1 LSVTRLDR
9 QAVVELDKRHV
20 WHPYTPMDRHLER
33 GAQLVIERASGS
45 HLYDRDGRVYID
57 GNSSWWVAQLGHN
70 HPRLV
75 AALKRQADAFCH
87 VALAGM
93 THEPAARLAEEL
105 VEAAPRGLE
114 RVFYSDDG
122 STAIEV
128 AVKICLQY
136 WHQNGRPRRKRF
148 VSLSQAFHGESLAA
162 TGLGGVEVFRRPF
175 LGSLLDCVHVPIT
188 SDGWLG
194 TASALR
200 ELLLAQ
206 GEEIAG
212 CVIEP
217 MIQGVAGMRMGS
229 AEALLAIAAACRE
242 HDVFLVAD
250 EVFTGY
256 GRTGPMW
263 ACDHAGISPDILCL
277 AKGFTA
283 GVLPMAATLTTAR
296 VFEGFRGDD
305 ARTLFYGHTYAG
317 HALGAAVAREVLAI
331 YREEGVLE
339 QAERN
344 SNLLRRG
351 FEELGRLASVRGA
364 RCLGMTAALDL
375 QGEQGYLASAGRRVC
390 DAARRRGLYI
400 RPLGH
405 VIYLTPA
412 LNIAEADLTL
422 ALEVLGESILDVER
436 GG

>member
-1 LSVTRLDR
+1 
-9 QAVVELDKRHV
+9 
-20 WHPYTPMDRHLER
+20 
-33 GAQLVIERASGS
+33 
-45 HLYDRDGRVYID
+45 
-57 GNSSWWVAQLGHN
+57 
-70 HPRLV
+70 
-75 AALKRQADAFCH
+75 
-87 VALAGM
+87 
-93 THEPAARLAEEL
+93 
-105 VEAAPRGLE
+105 
-114 RVFYSDDG
+114 
-122 STAIEV
+122 
-128 AVKICLQY
+128 
-136 WHQNGRPRRKRF
+136 
-148 VSLSQAFHGESLAA
+148 LSQAFHGESLAA
-162 TGLGGVEVFRRPF
+162 TALGGVEVFRRPF

-188 SDGWLG
+188 NDGWLG
-194 TASALR
+194 TAEALR
-200 ELLLAQ
+200 ELLHSQAD
-206 GEEIAG
+206 EIAG

-217 MIQGVAGMRMGS
+217 MVQGVAGMRIGS
-229 AEALLAIAAACRE
+229 AEALRAIHTACRE

-263 ACDHAGISPDILCL
+263 ACEHADISPDILCL

-296 VFEGFRGDD
+296 IFEGFRGED

-331 YREEGVLE
+331 YREEGVLQ

-344 SNLLRRG
+344 SRALRLG
-351 FEELGRLASVRGA
+351 FEELGQLGSVRSA

-375 QGEQGYLASAGRRVC
+375 HGEEGYLTAAGRRVC

-412 LNIAEADLTL
+412 LNIPEVDLAL
-422 ALEVLGESILDVER
+422 ALEVLADSIREVER